1 MCHLQAGL
9 KPVCDRADYSD
20 GRCAVIGGAWS
31 LSTPYFVKHNA
42 EGLPWKT
49 MRGSFLYSG
58 LMSSEATMCN
68 AYEARTDPVYANGN
82 QRDGDTYCEC
92 PAACMCT
99 ACCAASCAP

>member
-1 MCHLQAGL
+1 M
-9 KPVCDRADYSD
+9 
-20 GRCAVIGGAWS
+20 IGGHWS

-58 LMSSEATMCN
+58 LMSSEATMFN
-68 AYEARTDPVYANGN
+68 YHDHVNQPVSYTNGN

-92 PAACMCT
+92 PVACFTVHAAP
-99 ACCAASCAP
+99 CAP

>member
-20 GRCAVIGGAWS
+20 GRCAVIGGHWS
-31 LSTPYFVKHNA
+31 LSLAYYVRNNAKH
-42 EGLPWKT
+42 LPWKT

-68 AYEARTDPVYANGN
+68 GYDHVNQAVSYTNGN

-92 PAACMCT
+92 PVACFTEHAAP
-99 ACCAASCAP
+99 CA